1 MDFPG
6 DGVSLLVIPRL
17 PFPYPNAVKE
27 NERERYPSLQ
37 EYTQS
42 VALPE
47 MQIKLR
53 QGFGR
58 AIRTETD
65 TCVIA
70 ILDERAARRGRYYNA
85 MRNALPDMKVTS
97 SLRAVERFIREK
109 KPKAYFEEGRV

>member
-1 MDFPG
+1 M
-6 DGVSLLVIPRL
+6 SLLVIPRL

-27 NERERYPSLQ
+27 NERERYSSLQ
-37 EYTQS
+37 EFIQS

-70 ILDERAARRGRYYNA
+70 ILDERAARGGRYLTERASGKILWEDSGKVAFREIN
-85 MRNALPDMKVTS
+85 RNILCCYTVILGGK
-97 SLRAVERFIREK
+97 
-109 KPKAYFEEGRV
+109 